1 MKNLRMTKTLKIH
14 TVSTLN
20 DAYNALLL
28 SLNFMKTR
36 LSIFTAS
43 LTGAGLLA
51 AAIFASAQ
59 QNSLAAAPPVDP
71 AHAAH
76 VAAGAMPPD
85 APAGDPA
92 LIQQLAE
99 LQAKVTQLQTS
110 LATSTPPAAAAP
122 MPGMPAAPA
131 PAPPMA
137 MGMAKM
143 KPGGMSATKAG
154 AAPAPPMAGMSGSPA
169 PAAGGMGMM
178 GMMDKMMGMMD
189 KMMGMGGGA
198 AMPPAAPMAGA
209 PPMAMDMDDK
219 MEMPPMG
226 GAGAMPPAAPA
237 PAMSPGMGMDAME
250 MAGMMGMSPMAG
262 AAPSAMAQSALPGFP
277 GASHLYHIGATGFF
291 LDHPQ
296 HIALTVEQQAGL
308 NQAKQQAA
316 FAKSTADRAAGQVE
330 QELWMLTA
338 ADQPDAAKIEAKI
351 RENEKIRGD
360 ERLAFIRAVG
370 EASKLLTDEQ
380 RKSLTGFAPPAPAP
394 AAAPMAAPGAAM
406 PAGGM
411 PDM

>member
-1 MKNLRMTKTLKIH
+1 MKAR
-14 TVSTLN
+14 
-20 DAYNALLL
+20 
-28 SLNFMKTR
+28 F
-36 LSIFTAS
+36 SIFTAS

-51 AAIFASAQ
+51 AVIFASVQ

-76 VAAGAMPPD
+76 VAAGTMPPD

-92 LIQQLAE
+92 LIKQLAE

-110 LATSTPPAAAAP
+110 LATNAPPAAATAP
-122 MPGMPAAPA
+122 MPGMSPA
-131 PAPPMA
+131 PAP
-137 MGMAKM
+137 
-143 KPGGMSATKAG
+143 T
-154 AAPAPPMAGMSGSPA
+154 PPMAGMSGSPT
-169 PAAGGMGMM
+169 AAGGMGMM

-198 AMPPAAPMAGA
+198 AMPSAAPMAGA
-209 PPMAMDMDDK
+209 PMAMDMDDK
-219 MEMPPMG
+219 MEMPPMS
-226 GAGAMPPAAPA
+226 GAGAMPPA
-237 PAMSPGMGMDAME
+237 AMSPGMGMDAMG
-250 MAGMMGMSPMAG
+250 MAGMMGMSPMG
-262 AAPSAMAQSALPGFP
+262 GGSPTAMAQSALPGFP

-296 HIALTVEQQAGL
+296 HIVLTREQQAGL
-308 NQAKQQAA
+308 NQAMQQAA
-316 FAKSTADRAAGQVE
+316 FAKSTADLAVAQAE

-351 RENEKIRGD
+351 REGEKLRGD

-370 EASKLLTDEQ
+370 DASALLTDGQ
-380 RKSLTGFAPPAPAP
+380 RKSLAGFAAPTPPPAAAAPPAVP
-394 AAAPMAAPGAAM
+394 M
-406 PAGGM
+406 PAGAM

>member
-1 MKNLRMTKTLKIH
+1 
-14 TVSTLN
+14 
-20 DAYNALLL
+20 
-28 SLNFMKTR
+28 MKTR
-36 LSIFTAS
+36 FSIFTAS

-51 AAIFASAQ
+51 AAVFASVQ
-59 QNSLAAAPPVDP
+59 QNSLAASTPVDP

-76 VAAGAMPPD
+76 VAAGTMPPD

-92 LIQQLAE
+92 LTQQLAE
-99 LQAKVTQLQTS
+99 LQAKVIQLQAS
-110 LATSTPPAAAAP
+110 LAKGASPAAAAA
-122 MPGMPAAPA
+122 MPGMPAATPPAAPA

-137 MGMAKM
+137 MGMGKM
-143 KPGGMSATKAG
+143 KPSGMPKMKAG
-154 AAPAPPMAGMSGSPA
+154 AAPAPPMA
-169 PAAGGMGMM
+169 GMGMM

-209 PPMAMDMDDK
+209 PAMAMDMDMDDK

-226 GAGAMPPAAPA
+226 GAGAMLPAAPA
-237 PAMSPGMGMDAME
+237 PAMSAGMGMAAME

-262 AAPSAMAQSALPGFP
+262 GSPAAMAQSTLPGFP

-296 HIALTVEQQAGL
+296 HIALTLEQQAGL
-308 NQAKQQAA
+308 NQAKQQAE
-316 FAKSTADRAAGQVE
+316 FAKSTADRAADQVE

-338 ADQPDAAKIEAKI
+338 ADLPDAAKIEAKI
-351 RENEKIRGD
+351 RENEKIRSD

-370 EASKLLTDEQ
+370 EASKLLTDDQ
-380 RKSLTGFAPPAPAP
+380 RKSLTGFAPPATAP
-394 AAAPMAAPGAAM
+394 TAPTAAPMAAPGAAM